1 MSEVIDKSMQNFL
14 KIFLKRF
21 CKCQK
26 QVYLCTLVRRER
38 RAKTKKK
45 KYHWPVRLV
54 GLGRKVFILE
64 IRGSNPLRA
73 TKKLNFRNG
82 KPQIS

>member
-1 MSEVIDKSMQNFL
+1 MNVLIILCKIFQNFFS
-14 KIFLKRF
+14 KSFANVKNGCIFAPSFAGNDERK
-21 CKCQK
+21 QK
-26 QVYLCTLVRRER
+26 EMYR
-38 RAKTKKK
+38 
-45 KYHWPVRLV
+45 WPVRLV

>member
-1 MSEVIDKSMQNFL
+1 MS
-14 KIFLKRF
+14 
-21 CKCQK
+21 
-26 QVYLCTLVRRER
+26 
-38 RAKTKKK
+38 KTGVSLHPRSLGTTSENKEK